1 MNTIITEMYEKHIP
15 LKIYKKLKPYYDL
28 ELLYDFEQEMILEL
42 YNIPTD
48 KLKELYINNE
58 LDKYFAQICIN
69 QIVNPKSTFN
79 KQYETNITKI
89 DVTDYENILAE

>member
-42 YNIPTD
+42 YNIPTE

-58 LDKYFAQICIN
+58 LDKYFAQICLN

>member
-1 MNTIITEMYEKHIP
+1 MNTIITKTYEKHIP
-15 LKIYKKLKPYYDL
+15 LKIYKKLKPYYDW

-48 KLKELYINNE
+48 KLKELYLKNE
-58 LDKYFAQICIN
+58 LDNYFAQICLN

-89 DVTDYENILAE
+89 DVTDYENILTE

>member
-1 MNTIITEMYEKHIP
+1 MKDIITDIYSKHIP
-15 LKIYKKLKPYYDL
+15 LKIYKKIIPYYNW

-48 KLKELYINNE
+48 KLKELYLNNE
-58 LDKYFAQICIN
+58 LDNYFAQICLN
-69 QIVNPKSTFN
+69 QIVNQKSTFN

-89 DVTDYENILAE
+89 DVTDYENILTE